1 MWPLRTFTRTHTRV
15 LPHPKNEREDLAAV
29 QLDSESVTV
38 GVAAERIKYDVFVMF
53 WIIYLGAV
61 IDFSTIPY
69 S

>member
-1 MWPLRTFTRTHTRV
+1 

-61 IDFSTIPY
+61 IASFSTIPY